1 MSCLLLI
8 MLGCCLAAEPGFSV
22 VDDRPVPELVQGQAF
37 QQTLNQHISVR
48 WENVDIR
55 TILERLTAEYHIA
68 FLRDRRIDP
77 DAVVSFSTAPKPA
90 REVVTDVSELA
101 GGDIRFVGN
110 TAYVG
115 PELAAQKLRTL
126 IALRTEELANAE
138 GIPQE
143 HQQHLAKRQTIHWQD
158 LDQPAEVLENIA
170 RQYELKIVG
179 GERIP
184 HDLWGG
190 GTIIADSAAEA
201 LSLILIQFDLTFH
214 WRSGATEIEIV
225 PIPEKVVLA
234 RGHNPRPH
242 SMRQATELIGAELP
256 GLSQRSEGGKIVV
269 LGTIEEHET
278 VERVLHP
285 PQPKIAEHPGNAAD
299 DPLENE
305 RITLRVMGVPALA
318 LIKDLQKRY
327 KMGFNYDTQAL
338 AAAEIDLEQKV
349 DIHVTK
355 TTIDGYLAAFIK
367 QIGAEFE
374 RNGLQVTIRPPSAE
388 K

>member
-1 MSCLLLI
+1 MSCLSLM

-22 VDDRPVPELVQGQAF
+22 VSDRPVPELVQGAAF
-37 QQTLNQHISVR
+37 EQTLNQHISVR
-48 WENVDIR
+48 WENVDVR
-55 TILERLTAEYHIA
+55 TILERLTTEYHIA
-68 FLRDRRIDP
+68 FLRDRRIDA
-77 DAVVSFSTAPKPA
+77 DAVVSFSTVPKPA
-90 REVVTDVSELA
+90 RDVVTDVSALA
-101 GGDIRFVGN
+101 GGDIRFVSN

-126 IALRTEELANAE
+126 IALRSEELASAGE
-138 GIPQE
+138 ITRE
-143 HQQHLAKRQTIHWQD
+143 HRQRLAKRQTIHWQD
-158 LDQPAEVLENIA
+158 LDQPAEILNDIA
-170 RQYELKIVG
+170 RQYKLKIVG
-179 GERIP
+179 GEQIP

-190 GTIIADSAAEA
+190 GTFIADSAAEA
-201 LSLILIQFDLTFH
+201 LSLILVQFDLTFH
-214 WRSGATEIEIV
+214 WRSGATEIEFV
-225 PIPEKVVLA
+225 PIPEKVVLE
-234 RGHNPRPH
+234 RGHNPSPH
-242 SMRQATELIGAELP
+242 SMREAAELITAELP
-256 GLSQRSEGGKIVV
+256 GLLQRSEGGKIVV

-285 PQPKIAEHPGNAAD
+285 PQPKIAEHPGKAAD

-327 KMGFNYDTQAL
+327 KMTFTYDTKAL
-338 AAAEIDLEQKV
+338 ATAGIDLEQKV

-367 QIGAEFE
+367 QVGAEIE

>member
-1 MSCLLLI
+1 VSCLSLM
-8 MLGCCLAAEPGFSV
+8 MLGCCLAAEPEFSV
-22 VDDRPVPELVQGQAF
+22 VSNRPVPELVQGQAF
-37 QQTLNQHISVR
+37 EETLNQHISVR

-55 TILERLTAEYHIA
+55 TILERLTTEYHIA

-90 REVVTDVSELA
+90 RDVVADVSALA
-101 GGDIRFVGN
+101 GGNIRFVGN

-115 PELAAQKLRTL
+115 PELAARNLRTL
-126 IALRTEELANAE
+126 VALRTEELAAAE
-138 GIPQE
+138 DFPQE
-143 HQQHLAKRQTIHWQD
+143 RRQLLSQKQTIHWQD
-158 LDQPAEVLENIA
+158 LDQPAEILDNIA
-170 RQYELKIVG
+170 RQYELEIVG
-179 GERIP
+179 GEQIP

-201 LSLILIQFDLTFH
+201 LSLILIQFDLMFQ
-214 WRSGATEIEIV
+214 WRKGAAEIEIV

-242 SMRQATELIGAELP
+242 STRQATELIGSELP
-256 GLSQRSEGGKIVV
+256 GLPLRIEKGKIVV
-269 LGTIEEHET
+269 QGTIEEHET
-278 VERVLHP
+278 VERLLHP
-285 PQPKIAEHPGNAAD
+285 PQPKLAEHPGKATD

-327 KMGFNYDTQAL
+327 KMVFNYDAKAL
-338 AAAEIDLEQKV
+338 KVAEIDLGQKV
-349 DIHVTK
+349 DIRVTK
-355 TTIDGYLAAFIK
+355 TTIDGYLAAFIV
-367 QIGAEFE
+367 QVGAEFE